1 MSLKNKRKAAGL
13 TQRAAAEVFGLK
25 YRTYQNYENGVT
37 SPDMDTAAQFA
48 RYFNCSIGELFDL
61 EEGSESIS
69 LSPVDRKLLNLA
81 SQLNN
86 DGLSKLLEIADVMV
100 MSGRYQKKDAQDYT
114 VSDFD
119 ETAIALLR
127 R

>member
-1 MSLKNKRKAAGL
+1 MSLKDKRKIAGL

-61 EEGSESIS
+61 EEGSEAAP
-69 LSPVDRKLLNLA
+69 LSPVERKLLNLA
-81 SQLNN
+81 AQLNS
-86 DGLSKLLEIADVMV
+86 DGLSRLLEIADVMV
-100 MSGRYQKKDAQDYT
+100 MSGKYQKKDVQDY
-114 VSDFD
+114 SISGF
-119 ETAIALLR
+119 EEAAIA
-127 R
+127 